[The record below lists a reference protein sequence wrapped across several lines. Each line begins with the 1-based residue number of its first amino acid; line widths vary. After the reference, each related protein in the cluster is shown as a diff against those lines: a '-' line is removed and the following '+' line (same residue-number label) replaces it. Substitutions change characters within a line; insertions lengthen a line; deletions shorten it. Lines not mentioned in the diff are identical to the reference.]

1 MSDRR
6 AALLALLTE
15 RSFAKRKVTLA
26 SGRESDFYIDCK
38 QTTLHPEGLWHA
50 GELFCDLLE
59 KHRAHVDA
67 VAGPTLG
74 ADPLIAAI
82 AVISAQRGRG
92 LPAIIVRKEPKG
104 HGTGAYLEGV
114 DKLARGL
121 RVAVF
126 EDVVTTGG
134 SMLKAVDRIVDGGFV
149 VEHCFALV
157 DRAEGG
163 REAIIARGLTLETLY
178 TRADFP

>member
-1 MSDRR
+1 MNSRR
-6 AALLALLTE
+6 AELLRLLTE

-38 QTTLHPEGLWHA
+38 QTTLHPEGLWYT
-50 GELFCDLLE
+50 GELFCNAIVE
-59 KHRAHVDA
+59 SGVTFDA

-74 ADPLIAAI
+74 ADPIVSAI
-82 AVISAQRGRG
+82 AVVSAQRKMGI
-92 LPAIIVRKEPKG
+92 PAIIVRKEPKG

-114 DKLARGL
+114 DKLGKNL
-121 RVAVF
+121 QVAVF

-134 SMLKAVDRIVDGGFV
+134 SMLKAVDRLLEAGYV
-149 VEHCFALV
+149 VKHCFALV
-157 DRAEGG
+157 DRLEGG
-163 REAIIARGLTLETLY
+163 REIIEARGLSLTSLF